1 MCLSANYAWAL
12 RRDTYGVYQIETAQD
27 LMDFSALVNA
37 GSTGISAV
45 LTDDID
51 MGAIEN
57 FAPIGTQTINYAG
70 TFDGQGH
77 IISNLSIISEQMF
90 VGLFG
95 SVTGGAVIKNTTL
108 RNALLTGNRFVAF
121 IGAGVGSGTV
131 VLDCL
136 GFEGKATATTK
147 DAAGIVGAMSGPTF
161 TVTNCY
167 VTGSMTAASEAASMT
182 GYSNVVSNTFTN
194 CWSSAEIVGHEA
206 GKPFYRGAATIKN
219 CYDQF
224 GYQATMLPNDMLSSG
239 ELCYKLNG
247 DQSQTVWYQTLG
259 QDAHPV
265 LDASRG
271 KVYTTAELRCDGVV
285 LSQGGYTNDADK
297 ASSIPPHNFVD
308 GVCTVC
314 GQKDGDYM
322 KPDAE
327 GFYSLGSASEL
338 LWFASLVN
346 AGESGLNAR
355 LVSDIDMS
363 GVENF
368 TPIGSQALNY
378 SGTFDGQGHVISGLT
393 VEGQMFIGLFAT
405 VTGGAV
411 LKNFTLK
418 NVNLSGERFVGIVGA
433 GLGSGFV
440 TIENVGFE
448 GKATAST
455 KGVAGIVGSMSGP
468 VFTVKNCYV
477 KGNISAPAEAEA
489 ITSYSNNASCTF
501 INCWS
506 TVELTGYEGGH
517 PFYRGSAVVTNCYNQ
532 YGMQATLL
540 TDELL
545 SGGELCYNL
554 NGDQSQIVWFQTLE
568 EDDTPLLESSHAI
581 VYTTAPKR
589 CDGQVT
595 GDGMFTNDA
604 EKSSVAPPHTYQDGV
619 CTVCGQKDPGF
630 MVQDEEGYYHISN
643 SSQLAW
649 FAAAVN
655 NGEPDLKACLAAD
668 IDMAGAENFTP
679 IGTQSTY
686 FSGTF
691 DGQGHIIHGLTIESS
706 GMYIGLFGCVTG
718 GAVIKDFTL
727 KGAHLTGY
735 RFVATIGAGMGEGA
749 IVMERVGFE
758 GEATATFKDASGLVG
773 AMTGPV
779 FNITD
784 CYVVGTITAGAE
796 AAAITGYSNIGTTT
810 FTNCWSSAEIVG
822 NEEGRPFFRGSA
834 RVENCYNQYGLQADE
849 LTDKLLSTGELC
861 YSLNGDQRQIVWHQ
875 TLGTDPH
882 PVFDKSHGRVFTTAP
897 IRCDGGIMGDGS
909 YTNDA
914 SQGTAVPDHSFVN
927 GICTVCGLVE
937 GNLME
942 PDENGF
948 YNIGTAGQLIWFAKA
963 VNGGKPSLKG
973 RLVADIDMDGMGKFF
988 QPIGTQS
995 LFYSGTFDGQG
1006 HIIRNLT
1013 IESDGMYI
1021 GLFGCVTG
1029 EADIQNFTL
1038 KDAHLTGYRF
1048 VAIIGAGMGTG
1059 IVRLDRLGFEGE
1071 ATATYRDAAGIVGVM
1086 SGPTFFV
1093 TNCYATGNISAET
1106 EAASMTAY
1114 SNVQQTTFTNCWSTA
1129 ELQGVE
1135 GVPFFRG
1142 NALAANCYDQYGT
1155 QVAKLELD
1163 ELTDGEFCYRMND
1176 EGFANPIWY
1185 QTLQSDSHPVL
1196 DATHG
1201 IVYKIGDTYK
1211 DVHDEASFAEFKED
1225 YVTAELEY
1233 SDMVIAE
1240 QTLIDQYVERLESVN
1255 ETYRTMKEFSEA
1267 YGGLESLRRRIESS
1281 AKAYTAFRNKVEQT
1295 RVFLDENTNFQ
1306 GEKRDLLADYL
1317 TTNEEPGGLFP
1328 NGTALYILETHTLS
1342 ETNVKAETEWI
1353 DQLLKEAIAED
1364 YQPHTDITSMLANA
1378 DFGKGYT
1385 GWDGTPGNRVSSPNA
1400 ECRNSVCD
1408 FHQTLTGLKNGIYE
1422 LRVDGFFRPGN
1433 PRYPEGNVESTNY
1446 GAMLYTNGVQNY
1458 LMAAIEDMVT
1468 ANDAVDGVNCYLTNT
1483 AQSEQTDYP
1492 VYGEGEAP
1500 VGYVPNGMTGLS
1512 FAVKGG
1518 RYSNRVVAN
1527 VTDGT
1532 LTVGFRMPGTGITN
1546 DCMDIANVRLYYHG
1560 TLDEA
1565 GAELDDALE
1574 CMAARARTLCEYE
1587 PSDMDDYAEYPS
1599 FDANLRQGLQETIE
1613 AISSTTDAE
1622 GKYALAERFSELFQQ
1637 VYESKKQYVR
1647 ILQKSEKMENIL
1659 AEITPLLSSEEADE
1673 LYLAMMQIYDSYM
1686 AGTASDEMIDGIFN
1700 TVSFVPAKQDGVYQ
1714 IKDGMQL
1721 IVFSLLVNNGESTA
1735 DAQLVGDIDM
1745 SSYAGNVYQ
1754 PIGTQNIY
1762 YAGTFDGQGHVIHG
1776 LTVESEGMYIGL
1788 FGCVTGGAALKNFTL
1803 KDTHLTGNRFVGI
1816 IGAGMG
1822 GGSVVLD
1829 CLGFEGE
1836 ATATFKDA
1844 SGIIGVMSGPV
1855 FTVTNCYATGTI
1867 TAEAEAAGITGYSNN
1882 GSSSF
1887 TNCWSS
1893 AGIVGYE
1900 EEKPFYRG
1908 AARVVN
1914 CYNQYGMQASE
1925 LNSDMLSGGE
1935 LCYRL
1940 NGDQSQMVWYQT
1952 LGQDAHPVLDAS
1964 HGEVTKNDDGTF
1976 ANATGISN
1984 VPEPAEQGPEA
1995 VYDLSGRRVEK
2006 TAKGVYIVNGKK
2018 IVK

>member
-247 DQSQTVWYQTLG
+247 DQSQIVWYQTLG

-418 NVNLSGERFVGIVGA
+418 NVNLNGERFVGIVGA

-679 IGTQSTY
+679 IGTQTVNY
-686 FSGTF
+686 AGMF
-691 DGQGHIIHGLTIESS
+691 DGQGHAVLNLTSS
-706 GMYIGLFGCVTG
+706 GQYFIGLFGTVSG
-718 GAVIKDFTL
+718 GACIKNVTLKNANL
-727 KGAHLTGY
+727 KGA
-735 RFVATIGAGMGEGA
+735 
-749 IVMERVGFE
+749 
-758 GEATATFKDASGLVG
+758 
-773 AMTGPV
+773 
-779 FNITD
+779 
-784 CYVVGTITAGAE
+784 
-796 AAAITGYSNIGTTT
+796 
-810 FTNCWSSAEIVG
+810 
-822 NEEGRPFFRGSA
+822 
-834 RVENCYNQYGLQADE
+834 
-849 LTDKLLSTGELC
+849 
-861 YSLNGDQRQIVWHQ
+861 
-875 TLGTDPH
+875 
-882 PVFDKSHGRVFTTAP
+882 
-897 IRCDGGIMGDGS
+897 
-909 YTNDA
+909 
-914 SQGTAVPDHSFVN
+914 
-927 GICTVCGLVE
+927 
-937 GNLME
+937 
-942 PDENGF
+942 
-948 YNIGTAGQLIWFAKA
+948 
-963 VNGGKPSLKG
+963 
-973 RLVADIDMDGMGKFF
+973 
-988 QPIGTQS
+988 
-995 LFYSGTFDGQG
+995 
-1006 HIIRNLT
+1006 
-1013 IESDGMYI
+1013 
-1021 GLFGCVTG
+1021 
-1029 EADIQNFTL
+1029 
-1038 KDAHLTGYRF
+1038 
-1048 VAIIGAGMGTG
+1048 
-1059 IVRLDRLGFEGE
+1059 
-1071 ATATYRDAAGIVGVM
+1071 
-1086 SGPTFFV
+1086 
-1093 TNCYATGNISAET
+1093 
-1106 EAASMTAY
+1106 
-1114 SNVQQTTFTNCWSTA
+1114 
-1129 ELQGVE
+1129 
-1135 GVPFFRG
+1135 
-1142 NALAANCYDQYGT
+1142 
-1155 QVAKLELD
+1155 
-1163 ELTDGEFCYRMND
+1163 
-1176 EGFANPIWY
+1176 
-1185 QTLQSDSHPVL
+1185 
-1196 DATHG
+1196 
-1201 IVYKIGDTYK
+1201 
-1211 DVHDEASFAEFKED
+1211 
-1225 YVTAELEY
+1225 
-1233 SDMVIAE
+1233 
-1240 QTLIDQYVERLESVN
+1240 
-1255 ETYRTMKEFSEA
+1255 
-1267 YGGLESLRRRIESS
+1267 
-1281 AKAYTAFRNKVEQT
+1281 
-1295 RVFLDENTNFQ
+1295 
-1306 GEKRDLLADYL
+1306 
-1317 TTNEEPGGLFP
+1317 
-1328 NGTALYILETHTLS
+1328 
-1342 ETNVKAETEWI
+1342 
-1353 DQLLKEAIAED
+1353 
-1364 YQPHTDITSMLANA
+1364 
-1378 DFGKGYT
+1378 
-1385 GWDGTPGNRVSSPNA
+1385 
-1400 ECRNSVCD
+1400 
-1408 FHQTLTGLKNGIYE
+1408 
-1422 LRVDGFFRPGN
+1422 
-1433 PRYPEGNVESTNY
+1433 
-1446 GAMLYTNGVQNY
+1446 
-1458 LMAAIEDMVT
+1458 
-1468 ANDAVDGVNCYLTNT
+1468 
-1483 AQSEQTDYP
+1483 
-1492 VYGEGEAP
+1492 
-1500 VGYVPNGMTGLS
+1500 
-1512 FAVKGG
+1512 
-1518 RYSNRVVAN
+1518 
-1527 VTDGT
+1527 
-1532 LTVGFRMPGTGITN
+1532 
-1546 DCMDIANVRLYYHG
+1546 
-1560 TLDEA
+1560 
-1565 GAELDDALE
+1565 
-1574 CMAARARTLCEYE
+1574 
-1587 PSDMDDYAEYPS
+1587 
-1599 FDANLRQGLQETIE
+1599 
-1613 AISSTTDAE
+1613 
-1622 GKYALAERFSELFQQ
+1622 
-1637 VYESKKQYVR
+1637 
-1647 ILQKSEKMENIL
+1647 
-1659 AEITPLLSSEEADE
+1659 
-1673 LYLAMMQIYDSYM
+1673 
-1686 AGTASDEMIDGIFN
+1686 
-1700 TVSFVPAKQDGVYQ
+1700 
-1714 IKDGMQL
+1714 
-1721 IVFSLLVNNGESTA
+1721 
-1735 DAQLVGDIDM
+1735 
-1745 SSYAGNVYQ
+1745 
-1754 PIGTQNIY
+1754 
-1762 YAGTFDGQGHVIHG
+1762 
-1776 LTVESEGMYIGL
+1776 
-1788 FGCVTGGAALKNFTL
+1788 
-1803 KDTHLTGNRFVGI
+1803 RFVGI
-1816 IGAGMG
+1816 IGAGL
-1822 GGSVVLD
+1822 GSGSATLEN
-1829 CLGFEGE
+1829 LGFEGTAE
-1836 ATATFKDA
+1836 ATDKGVG
-1844 SGIIGVMSGPV
+1844 GIVGSMSGPV
-1855 FTVTNCYATGTI
+1855 FTVKNCYVKGTI
-1867 TAEAEAAGITGYSNN
+1867 NGKAEAAAFASYSNN
-1882 GSSSF
+1882 ANCSF

-1893 AGIVGYE
+1893 ATVTGNEAG
-1900 EEKPFYRG
+1900 KTLYRG
-1908 AARVVN
+1908 AASVVN
-1914 CYNQYGMQASE
+1914 CYDIYGDQSTP
-1925 LNSDMLSGGE
+1925 LTDTMLSNGE
-1935 LCYRL
+1935 LCYLL
-1940 NGDQSQMVWYQT
+1940 NGSSVLAPTWRQT
-1952 LGQDAHPVLDAS
+1952 LGTDETPVLDTA
-1964 HGEVTKNDDGTF
+1964 HGIVNQIGAAGYATLFSPGCAVEIPEGVSVFTGFIDTPWIALRPLSGIIPAGTAVVLQGAEGYYSF
-1976 ANATGISN
+1976 EPTIATHTLGNNELKGTAEPLTATGAQYVLAQKDSQVGFYKAEGIIPAGKAYIEYTGAEGVKAFFFGEATGLTPTFSQGET
-1984 VPEPAEQGPEA
+1984 EPAA

-2006 TAKGVYIVNGKK
+2006 LGKGIYIVNGKV
-2018 IVK
+2018 VKH